1 MYWMCEMRTKSEQY
15 FLWYMMFLPY
25 YLPDST
31 LLRSP
36 RIGFSALV
44 LWILGQVSNTLVVL
58 VQWKCRLIALQVAW
72 LQQGFQL
79 EFNGHSTFVPGLWAS
94 SIAFFLVNVGILGV
108 IIYDSKS
115 GTGWKVGVVKKRL

>member
-1 MYWMCEMRTKSEQY
+1 
-15 FLWYMMFLPY
+15 MFLPY

-36 RIGFSALV
+36 SIGITALV
-44 LWILGQVSNTLVVL
+44 FWVLGQF
-58 VQWKCRLIALQVAW
+58 AW

-94 SIAFFLVNVGILGV
+94 GILFFLVNAVILAV
-108 IIYDSKS
+108 IISDTRAKPDSSIRTAKKKS
-115 GTGWKVGVVKKRL
+115 